1 VKQNSQLKVESS
13 CKMMKSEIIENLDTS
28 DQSQVSKD
36 WTSKLV
42 VESGAIV
49 TTCLHGIGNLQVQ
62 VWTCVKNKA
71 KVFWPSANY
80 SNVDGVGASFF
91 YGTNGEN

>member
-1 VKQNSQLKVESS
+1 
-13 CKMMKSEIIENLDTS
+13 MMKYDIIENLGTS
-28 DQSQVSKD
+28 DQPQVSKD

-42 VESGAIV
+42 VESGAIA
-49 TTCLHGIGNLQVQ
+49 TTCLHGIGSLQVQ
-62 VWTCVKNKA
+62 VWMCVKSKA

-91 YGTNGEN
+91 DGTNGEN